1 MYYIYI
7 LHTTTHICIYTCTD
21 YYISKLYHNL
31 SSLGA
36 CSLKVTVMEDNA
48 DIAIGDITEEVENQ
62 QSSSSACSYFVMK
75 ALSMDSL
82 EEMRD
87 RKCFDALNPILHTKI
102 LEHLRERDVTL
113 IVTVNGSRSFQ
124 AHAKVNRE
132 ECLSKVFHTEIILYR
147 EIAHVSYTILTRKK

>member
-1 MYYIYI
+1 
-7 LHTTTHICIYTCTD
+7 
-21 YYISKLYHNL
+21 
-31 SSLGA
+31 
-36 CSLKVTVMEDNA
+36 MEDTA
-48 DIAIGDITEEVENQ
+48 DNAIGDISEQVENQ

-102 LEHLRERDVTL
+102 LEHLQERDVTL
-113 IVTVNGSRSFQ
+113 IVTVNGSRNFQ

-132 ECLSKVFHTEIILYR
+132 ECLSTVFHIDIIRHR
-147 EIAHVSYTILTRKK
+147 EIAHVSYNILTRKK